1 MQEKIKME
9 VKDLISILI
18 SIVAILITIGL
29 FYLKDTENI
38 SLITVTIFVTI
49 ISVSI
54 IGIIAAYILSRW
66 ENIIKKVEYNRKSLE
81 EIGKSIKLKE
91 SYTDMEKRVSILE
104 KLLELNNKKG
114 QIKIDPRI
122 LYWILLATLLLIFAK
137 SLGYF

>member
-1 MQEKIKME
+1 ME